1 MIRSAQF
8 YKPDDI
14 DFRKAKRAKFAT
26 KGLLDEETQ
35 QRRLEA
41 LKVGI
46 EKLKGMKKEMEDE
59 RIREEIALNE
69 RLKND
74 IVRKREQEMMK
85 KPPKPNNNAFESLPE
100 L

>member
-1 MIRSAQF
+1 
-8 YKPDDI
+8 
-14 DFRKAKRAKFAT
+14 
-26 KGLLDEETQ
+26 
-35 QRRLEA
+35 
-41 LKVGI
+41 
-46 EKLKGMKKEMEDE
+46 MKKEMEDE